1 MHYQTQAWHAA
12 LTSENHV
19 PHLHFYLLPSLPLDL
34 LEAVQVPFS
43 EPYIDLTVYNASADN
58 SKVKS
63 ASRKELVPGE
73 SRQQAATHVP

>member
-1 MHYQTQAWHAA
+1 M
-12 LTSENHV
+12 S

-43 EPYIDLTVYNASADN
+43 EPYIDLTVYNASADY

-73 SRQQAATHVP
+73 SRQQAATHVPPDNCPRLTV